1 MCIRDR
7 VSPWGLSWD
16 DENYYLIGYDSAA
29 GRIKHFRVDKIR
41 NISKI
46 DERREGKEQY
56 NGIDMAE
63 YARKH
68 FAMFDGEEEIVQIE
82 CINPLAGVM
91 IDRFGKDV
99 HMRASDDEH
108 FIVSV
113 SVAVSDQFLGWV
125 IGLGNGAKIIGPESV
140 TKRMRDIGNRIRE
153 AY

>member
-1 MCIRDR
+1 
-7 VSPWGLSWD
+7 
-16 DENYYLIGYDSAA
+16 
-29 GRIKHFRVDKIR
+29 
-41 NISKI
+41 
-46 DERREGKEQY
+46 
-56 NGIDMAE
+56 
-63 YARKH
+63 
-68 FAMFDGEEEIVQIE
+68 
-82 CINPLAGVM
+82 M

>member
-1 MCIRDR
+1 
-7 VSPWGLSWD
+7 
-16 DENYYLIGYDSAA
+16 
-29 GRIKHFRVDKIR
+29 
-41 NISKI
+41 
-46 DERREGKEQY
+46 
-56 NGIDMAE
+56 
-63 YARKH
+63 
-68 FAMFDGEEEIVQIE
+68 MFDGEEEIVQIE

-140 TKRMRDIGNRIRE
+140 TKRMRDIGNRIQE